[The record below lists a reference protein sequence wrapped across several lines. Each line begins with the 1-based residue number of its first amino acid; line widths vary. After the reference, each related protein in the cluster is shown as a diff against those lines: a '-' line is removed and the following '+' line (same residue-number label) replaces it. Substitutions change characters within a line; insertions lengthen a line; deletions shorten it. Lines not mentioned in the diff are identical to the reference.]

1 MIIITILIAL
11 LVFLIVILVHE
22 FGHFAVAKLVGIK
35 VNEFAVGMGPKLF
48 QKQKGKLYILFVFF
62 QLVDTVLWK
71 GKMRSLM
78 TQEVL

>member
-48 QKQKGKLYILFVFF
+48 QKQKGETLYTFSYSSSWWILCY
-62 QLVDTVLWK
+62 
-71 GKMRSLM
+71 GRGR
-78 TQEVL
+78 